1 MKMIDILMIEKG
13 GNVKELSLKKC
24 VAEDF
29 YKKAGLK
36 KADGFTCLHTWNLEE
51 FQGNEYHISIYGK
64 KEGRA
69 GQENKYELPPPLDN
83 NLLFGNLILVNEVD
97 DKYVSFTSK
106 EWKSIYEHLY
116 GGFEDLDDDSEEEET
131 DEDDGIPKTKTG
143 YVKDG
148 FVVDENEND
157 ENDDDDETEEELL
170 EEETE
175 NDETDT
181 SIEDEKMYKKK
192 RQIVTRSKSNK
203 KKDKKIENVF
213 LNFDNDSNNIEFSSE
228 LVEEDYV

>member
-1 MKMIDILMIEKG
+1 MKMIDILVIEKS
-13 GNVKELSLKKC
+13 GNVKEVSLKKC
-24 VAEDF
+24 VSEDF

-83 NLLFGNLILVNEVD
+83 DLLFGNLVLVNEVD
-97 DKYVSFTSK
+97 DKYISITAK

-116 GGFEDLDDDSEEEET
+116 GGFEELDDDSEEEET
-131 DEDDGIPKTKTG
+131 DEDDGLPRTKTG

-148 FVVDENEND
+148 FVVDENEVI
-157 ENDDDDETEEELL
+157 EEDDTIETEEEF
-170 EEETE
+170 E
-175 NDETDT
+175 DDATDD
-181 SIEDEKMYKKK
+181 SVEDEKIYKKK
-192 RQIVTRSKSNK
+192 RKIVTRSKSSK
-203 KKDKKIENVF
+203 KKENVF
-213 LNFDNDSNNIEFSSE
+213 INLENASNNIEFSNE
-228 LVEEDYV
+228 LEEEEYI

>member
-36 KADGFTCLHTWNLEE
+36 KADGFTCLHTWDLEK
-51 FQGNEYHISIYGK
+51 FQGSEYHISIYGK

-83 NLLFGNLILVNEVD
+83 DLLFGNLILVNQVNN
-97 DKYVSFTSK
+97 KYVSFTSK

-148 FVVDENEND
+148 FVVDED
-157 ENDDDDETEEELL
+157 EDEIDDEDDETEEEL
-170 EEETE
+170 EDETE

-181 SIEDEKMYKKK
+181 SIEDEKTYKKK
-192 RQIVTRSKSNK
+192 RQLGSRSKNNK
-203 KKDKKIENVF
+203 KKEKKIENVF
-213 LNFDNDSNNIEFSSE
+213 LNFDIVTNNLEFSSE
-228 LVEEDYV
+228 LVEEEYV

>member
-1 MKMIDILMIEKG
+1 MIDILMIEKG

-83 NLLFGNLILVNEVD
+83 NLLFGNLILVNQVN

-116 GGFEDLDDDSEEEET
+116 GGFEDLDDDSEEEEET

-148 FVVDENEND
+148 FVVDED
-157 ENDDDDETEEELL
+157 EDDDDDDIVETEEELL
-170 EEETE
+170 EDATDE
-175 NDETDT
+175 NETDGST
-181 SIEDEKMYKKK
+181 EDEKIYKKK
-192 RQIVTRSKSNK
+192 RQIVTRSKNNK
-203 KKDKKIENVF
+203 KKEKKIENVF
-213 LNFDNDSNNIEFSSE
+213 LNFDIVTNNLEFSSE
-228 LVEEDYV
+228 LVEEEYI